1 MMYDGNFNSTNRYMR
16 YSFLTFGDL
25 LHNLENGPLLEI
37 QYHSIRAIS
46 IFWETKLLLG
56 LMVGWLIV
64 AACLISGVD
73 VDEVDVDCD
82 VHVDG
87 SEDDVG

>member
-1 MMYDGNFNSTNRYMR
+1 
-16 YSFLTFGDL
+16 
-25 LHNLENGPLLEI
+25 
-37 QYHSIRAIS
+37 
-46 IFWETKLLLG
+46 
-56 LMVGWLIV
+56 MVGWLIV

-73 VDEVDVDCD
+73 VDEVAVDCD

>member
-1 MMYDGNFNSTNRYMR
+1 
-16 YSFLTFGDL
+16 
-25 LHNLENGPLLEI
+25 
-37 QYHSIRAIS
+37 
-46 IFWETKLLLG
+46 
-56 LMVGWLIV
+56 MVGWLIV

-82 VHVDG
+82 VHIDG

>member
-1 MMYDGNFNSTNRYMR
+1 
-16 YSFLTFGDL
+16 
-25 LHNLENGPLLEI
+25 
-37 QYHSIRAIS
+37 
-46 IFWETKLLLG
+46 
-56 LMVGWLIV
+56 MVGWLIV

-73 VDEVDVDCD
+73 VDVDCD